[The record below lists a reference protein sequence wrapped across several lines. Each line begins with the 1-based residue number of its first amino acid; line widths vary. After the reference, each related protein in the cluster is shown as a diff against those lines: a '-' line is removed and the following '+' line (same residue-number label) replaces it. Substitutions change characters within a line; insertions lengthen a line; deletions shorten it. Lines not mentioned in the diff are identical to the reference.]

1 MDDGKMS
8 DWMSRLEAL
17 PLSRS
22 DMNSLVM
29 DYLVTE
35 GYKDAAQQ
43 FMQDAGVNSTVNFET
58 MSDRIKIREAMDQ
71 GKIDIVTQMV
81 NDFDPE
87 LLDMKP
93 TLYFHLQQQKLIELI
108 RSKNIEEAL
117 LFAQTELAP
126 HGEDH
131 PEVLDE
137 LEKTMS
143 LFAFSDPEASPFGE
157 LLKPS
162 QKHKVASE
170 LNSAILESQ
179 NQPTKTNLHTLL
191 KILVWSQDMLS
202 QNKVTF
208 PKMEDI
214 STGKI
219 RHSLNIPT

>member
-1 MDDGKMS
+1 MDES
-8 DWMSRLEAL
+8 SNCAVWMSRLETL

-22 DMNSLVM
+22 DMNTLVM

-35 GYKDAAQQ
+35 GYKDAAQV
-43 FMQDAGVNSTVNFET
+43 FMDEAGVQSPINLES
-58 MSDRIKIREAMDQ
+58 MSDRIKIREAMDL
-71 GKIDIVTQMV
+71 GNIDLVTQMI

-131 PEVLDE
+131 PEVLAE

-143 LFAFSDPEASPFGE
+143 LFAFSEPENCPFGD

-162 QKHKVASE
+162 QKHKVAGE
-170 LNSAILESQ
+170 LNSAVLESQ
-179 NQPTKTNLHTLL
+179 NQQTTTNLHTLL
-191 KILVWSQDMLS
+191 KILHWSQDMLT
-202 QNKVTF
+202 QQKVSY

-214 STGKI
+214 SSGIISNST
-219 RHSLNIPT
+219 

>member
-1 MDDGKMS
+1 MDENS
-8 DWMSRLEAL
+8 SCAVWMSRLETL

-22 DMNSLVM
+22 DMNTLVM

-35 GYKDAAQQ
+35 GYKDAAQV
-43 FMQDAGVNSTVNFET
+43 FMDEAGVQSPINLES
-58 MSDRIKIREAMDQ
+58 MSDRIKIREAMDL
-71 GKIDIVTQMV
+71 GNIDLVTQMI

-131 PEVLDE
+131 PEVLAE

-143 LFAFSDPEASPFGE
+143 LFAFSEPENCPFGD

-162 QKHKVASE
+162 QKHKVAGE
-170 LNSAILESQ
+170 LNSAVLESQ
-179 NQPTKTNLHTLL
+179 NQQTTTNLHTLL
-191 KILVWSQDMLS
+191 KILHWSQDMLT
-202 QNKVTF
+202 QQKVSY

-214 STGKI
+214 SSGIISNST
-219 RHSLNIPT
+219 